1 MHSLPHISI
10 PSRGITVDEPTILY
24 IRVSLD
30 GVQSMDFDKCVMT
43 LAYHYS
49 IIQNSFT
56 VLKDLR
62 APPIQNPLLIYV
74 RCYWGDFQEKDFYDF
89 KLVGYKISVPSFY

>member
-74 RCYWGDFQEKDFYDF
+74 RCY
-89 KLVGYKISVPSFY
+89 

>member
-1 MHSLPHISI
+1 MFSFTPCLQTCTASLTSASPPEALQLMSLPSFTL
-10 PSRGITVDEPTILY
+10 GFA
-24 IRVSLD
+24 LD

-74 RCYWGDFQEKDFYDF
+74 RCY
-89 KLVGYKISVPSFY
+89 